1 MSLPRVCMLVA
12 ISAVCSFLL
21 LETFLPG
28 QTRSSLMN
36 TQLFASSHQLHID
49 VPITQLAQTRIGD
62 IVKGRMLTDQNGK
75 RAYVNWMGTI
85 TADTAISPKQG
96 CITVK
101 VISDK
106 YIAPGTPVSGTV
118 GNAGFLGTVVG
129 SPNNL
134 QRIGNIERR
143 LEALEP
149 RSRGEVQALQRKV
162 KRLKRQLDHLEGHKT
177 VQERLLELEKRIV
190 ELEKRP
196 PSENALA
203 FSGNVA
209 GMHFTG
215 AIGPTDYPNLAS
227 RIDKIDSRIAALESR
242 PKPSAAVKPIKEKV
256 NELEDRL
263 NELTNPE
270 GVVTAKNEMADM
282 ERRLSEL
289 ENEYGGGGGDNSHWY
304 GTEQYHGLYSKPS
317 RVPLRGREMD
327 NYPGGVS

>member
-1 MSLPRVCMLVA
+1 MLRSWSERHASMSLPRVCMLVA

-196 PSENALA
+196 VSCLHNSHALTIPV
-203 FSGNVA
+203 FSPQKMRWLSQ
-209 GMHFTG
+209 GMLRVCTSLGQSVLPADCRTKSLITFNSS
-215 AIGPTDYPNLAS
+215 GPTDYPNLAS

-242 PKPSAAVKPIKEKV
+242 PKPSAAVFETCSV
-256 NELEDRL
+256 QRV
-263 NELTNPE
+263 ELT
-270 GVVTAKNEMADM
+270 D
-282 ERRLSEL
+282 
-289 ENEYGGGGGDNSHWY
+289 EY
-304 GTEQYHGLYSKPS
+304 EGLYSKPS